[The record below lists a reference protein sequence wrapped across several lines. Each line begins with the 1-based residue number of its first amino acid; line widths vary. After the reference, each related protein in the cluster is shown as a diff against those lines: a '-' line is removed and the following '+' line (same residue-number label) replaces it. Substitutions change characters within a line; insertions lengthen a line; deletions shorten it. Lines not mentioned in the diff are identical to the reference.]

1 MSACN
6 LQLSDDIVLLAAVE
20 NKFLTV
26 PREYNR
32 TLQLSFMYCS
42 YSEWLLDNLNLYV
55 KYLI

>member
-6 LQLSDDIVLLAAVE
+6 LQLSGDIVLLAAVE

-32 TLQLSFMYCS
+32 TLQL
-42 YSEWLLDNLNLYV
+42 
-55 KYLI
+55 